1 MKEIYEKDYTRPKSE
16 PPAESFNL
24 FEPSDDEFDFMNI
37 YRLYDQ
43 SSPKHIVAKDK
54 LNYEYLLKRCDE
66 FAQEHHGQLYGLVDH
81 DTFGA
86 KIKLTMPH
94 FIEFCTDEDLQLLGD
109 IADKVRNVLF
119 EPTAEGGVTMTL
131 FIDYFDEDESFEDF
145 YAKHLKA
152 AIQRRGL
159 ALEEAAALCD
169 VDIEELKKVLGE

>member
-1 MKEIYEKDYTRPKSE
+1 
-16 PPAESFNL
+16 
-24 FEPSDDEFDFMNI
+24 
-37 YRLYDQ
+37 
-43 SSPKHIVAKDK
+43 
-54 LNYEYLLKRCDE
+54 
-66 FAQEHHGQLYGLVDH
+66 
-81 DTFGA
+81 
-86 KIKLTMPH
+86 MPH

-159 ALEEAAALCD
+159 TLEEAAALCD